1 MYSDIRIFPFNK
13 SAPSRIEYRIV
24 TGGRLMDPVSQLSD
38 EVLMSHVAQGNRAHM
53 EPLIRRYANPLL
65 TFIQRMVGDRHRGEE
80 LFQEV
85 FLTVWDKRDQYEY
98 PRPFR
103 SWLFAISVNKCRESA
118 RRRHPTASL
127 SFEDGVAEPDA
138 DPRPEDRAIATETAT
153 IISRAVMGLPAQQ
166 RAVIVLRIWHGLSYP
181 EIAATVGRTE
191 ATVRSHMH
199 HGLAGLRKY
208 LEPRLV

>member
-1 MYSDIRIFPFNK
+1 
-13 SAPSRIEYRIV
+13 
-24 TGGRLMDPVSQLSD
+24 MDPVSQLSD

-53 EPLIRRYANPLL
+53 EPLIRRYANGLL
-65 TFIQRMVGDRHRGEE
+65 TFIQRMIGDRHRGEE

-98 PRPFR
+98 PRSFR
-103 SWLFAISVNKCRESA
+103 SWLFAIAVNKCREA
-118 RRRHPTASL
+118 GRRLRPTASL
-127 SFEDGVAEPDA
+127 SFDEGLAEPDS

-153 IISRAVMGLPAQQ
+153 LISRAVMLLPAQQ
-166 RAVIVLRIWHGLSYP
+166 RAVVVLRIWQGLSYT
-181 EIAATVGRTE
+181 EIASMVGRTE

>member
-1 MYSDIRIFPFNK
+1 
-13 SAPSRIEYRIV
+13 
-24 TGGRLMDPVSQLSD
+24 MDPVSQPSD
-38 EVLMSHVAQGNRAHM
+38 ETLMSQVKRGERASM

-65 TFIQRMVGDRHRGEE
+65 TFIQRMVGNRHQSEE

-85 FLTVWDKRDQYEY
+85 FLAVWDKRHQYES

-103 SWLFAISVNKCRESA
+103 SWLFAIAVNKCREAA
-118 RRRHPTASL
+118 RGHHPSVLTLDETMTGSPVSNA
-127 SFEDGVAEPDA
+127 
-138 DPRPEDRAIATETAT
+138 RPEDRAIATETASLVT
-153 IISRAVMGLPAQQ
+153 RAVMQLPAQQ
-166 RAVIVLRIWHGLSYP
+166 RAVVVLRLWQDLSYT
-181 EIAATVGRTE
+181 EIAGIVGRTE